1 MKKKKWSGWIAALL
15 CGCLLAGCGA
25 QTEIDDYATNSVD
38 GSDEQGTESSVAGD
52 NTTSTGIPK
61 DEIKVG
67 VIHLSDPAD
76 GSGYTYTH
84 DLGIQGMQ
92 QNLGLSDEQIVR
104 KINVADTDAAATRT
118 AIQECIDEGCNIIFT
133 TSWGYMRRQPRW
145 RRSIRISIFPMEPDI

>member
-1 MKKKKWSGWIAALL
+1 MFTGRNEASDEKEKMEWMDPALL

-76 GSGYTYTH
+76 GSGHTYTH
-84 DLGIQGMQ
+84 DL
-92 QNLGLSDEQIVR
+92 
-104 KINVADTDAAATRT
+104 ATK
-118 AIQECIDEGCNIIFT
+118 T
-133 TSWGYMRRQPRW
+133 T
-145 RRSIRISIFPMEPDI
+145 

>member
-67 VIHLSDPAD
+67 QSRTPVCRAVRPAPLP
-76 GSGYTYTH
+76 SPPQGYSSAR
-84 DLGIQGMQ
+84 LCFPPAWV
-92 QNLGLSDEQIVR
+92 QIGRAHV
-104 KINVADTDAAATRT
+104 
-118 AIQECIDEGCNIIFT
+118 
-133 TSWGYMRRQPRW
+133 
-145 RRSIRISIFPMEPDI
+145 

>member
-25 QTEIDDYATNSVD
+25 QTQIYDYATNSVD

-92 QNLGLSDEQIVR
+92 QNLGLSDDQIIR
-104 KINVADTDAAATRT
+104 KINVNDSDTQETRQ

-133 TSWGYMRRQPRW
+133 TSCEN
-145 RRSIRISIFPMEPDI
+145 ISTTAEMAE

>member
-67 VIHLSDPAD
+67 VIHLSDPEAAIPIHMIWEFRECSRILD
-76 GSGYTYTH
+76 FQTNRSC
-84 DLGIQGMQ
+84 
-92 QNLGLSDEQIVR
+92 VR
-104 KINVADTDAAATRT
+104 LI
-118 AIQECIDEGCNIIFT
+118 
-133 TSWGYMRRQPRW
+133 
-145 RRSIRISIFPMEPDI
+145 

>member
-67 VIHLSDPAD
+67 VIHLSDPAE
-76 GSGYTYTH
+76 GSS
-84 DLGIQGMQ
+84 DKDSNPGM
-92 QNLGLSDEQIVR
+92 
-104 KINVADTDAAATRT
+104 
-118 AIQECIDEGCNIIFT
+118 
-133 TSWGYMRRQPRW
+133 Y
-145 RRSIRISIFPMEPDI
+145 